1 MWFLVAGLLLL
12 VLWLADLGPFGALHW
27 GWIVLPFALAAI
39 WWAIADATGVSQR
52 RAMRKMEERKVA
64 RRQRDMEALG
74 LDTRRDK
81 RVRAGRAGGKR
92 SSAPPAS
99 GAAAPDP
106 PRRDPR
112 M

>member
-1 MWFLVAGLLLL
+1 M
-12 VLWLADLGPFGALHW
+12 ADLGPFGALHW

-52 RAMRKMEERKVA
+52 RAMRKMEERKIA

-74 LDTRRDK
+74 LDPRRDK
-81 RVRAGRAGGKR
+81 RMRALRDPGKR
-92 SSAPPAS
+92 ASPPPAS
-99 GAAAPDP
+99 GTPPEP